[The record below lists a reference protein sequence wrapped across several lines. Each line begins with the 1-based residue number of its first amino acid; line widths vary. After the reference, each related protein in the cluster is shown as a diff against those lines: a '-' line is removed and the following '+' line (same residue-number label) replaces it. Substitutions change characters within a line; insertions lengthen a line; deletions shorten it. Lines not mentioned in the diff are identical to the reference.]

1 MEKLIKKLKYY
12 KKKALKHR
20 ALYIKWLAKEKDAA
34 RALQSTYYGDESVRN
49 IALET
54 LHEYGLSKET
64 MEEDEDEYDT
74 ETR

>member
-1 MEKLIKKLKYY
+1 MEKLIKKLNRY

-20 ALYIKWLAKEKDAA
+20 ALYIKWLAREQDAA
-34 RALQSTYYGDESVRN
+34 RALQSAYYSEHSHRYSV
-49 IALET
+49 LEA

-64 MEEDEDEYDT
+64 IEEDEDEYDT